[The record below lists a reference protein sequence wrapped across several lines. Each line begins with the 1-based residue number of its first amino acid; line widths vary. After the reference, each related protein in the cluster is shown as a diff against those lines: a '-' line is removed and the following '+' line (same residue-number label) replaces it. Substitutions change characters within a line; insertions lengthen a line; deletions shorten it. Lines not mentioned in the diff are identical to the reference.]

1 MSTRECIGHAVA
13 SSCSPGGIHARNA
26 KGERLL
32 IYMGII
38 DILQNY
44 RLLKK
49 FEHAWKSVLY
59 GGVSSCVV
67 DQSVH
72 HS

>member
-1 MSTRECIGHAVA
+1 MLSNIIKIYGRRLAGL
-13 SSCSPGGIHARNA
+13 PARNA

-32 IYMGII
+32 IYMGLI

-49 FEHAWKSVLY
+49 FEHAWKSVLHD
-59 GGVSSCVV
+59 GVRAGAGR
-67 DQSVH
+67 SVCLR
-72 HS
+72 